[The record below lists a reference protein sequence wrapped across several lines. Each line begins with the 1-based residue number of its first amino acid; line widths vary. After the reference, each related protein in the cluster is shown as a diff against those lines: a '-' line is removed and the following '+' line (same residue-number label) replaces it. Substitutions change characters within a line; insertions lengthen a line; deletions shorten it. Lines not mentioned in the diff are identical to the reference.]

1 MAWSALGEQ
10 PGTDG
15 NGAAGDRHGQPDLAQ
30 QGKTHRMHLE
40 EPDASTT
47 DEEKSA
53 ELPHTEVSL

>member
-1 MAWSALGEQ
+1 MAWSTLGEQ
-10 PGTDG
+10 QGTDRV
-15 NGAAGDRHGQPDLAQ
+15 GAAGDRHGQPDLAQ
-30 QGKTHRMHLE
+30 QDKMHRMHLG